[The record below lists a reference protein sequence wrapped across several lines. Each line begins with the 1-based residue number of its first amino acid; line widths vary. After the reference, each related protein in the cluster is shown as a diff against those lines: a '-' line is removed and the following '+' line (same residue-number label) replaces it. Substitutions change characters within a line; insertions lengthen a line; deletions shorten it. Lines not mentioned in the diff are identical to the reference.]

1 MAGLYSC
8 SGIEHDRLRGLSK
21 STAWWLPQV
30 IIQQTVLGAAL
41 QQALCATKGR
51 RWEQVRK
58 GQGQGDE
65 KVRRSCRV
73 GINY

>member
-8 SGIEHDRLRGLSK
+8 RGIEHDRLRDPSK
-21 STAWWLPQV
+21 STDGWLPRG

-41 QQALCATKGR
+41 QQALSATRGR
-51 RWEQVRK
+51 RWEQVSK